1 MVLGKRL
8 LGKMGGGG
16 AGSPSAYGG
25 VRASPM
31 KGRKSPFKRRI
42 SSLTKGS
49 SAGAAEGG
57 GAGAA
62 ANIRVAVRVRPEN
75 QTEQAGAYRNVIN
88 VVDDQMLVF
97 DPKEEE
103 DGFYF
108 QGKKQNQR
116 RDLNKAVAKDHT
128 FTFDVVLGP
137 TATNE
142 EVFRSTTKD
151 LVDVLFGGYN
161 CSVFV
166 YGATGAGK
174 THTMLGSPD
183 NPGITFKTVMEL
195 YQRIEEKKE
204 ECSCEVAVSYLEVYN
219 ETIVDL
225 INHQS
230 GQLAIRE
237 DGKNAVNIPGL
248 SIHRPSGPDDLLRLL
263 QYGNSN
269 RQQHPTDANHESSRS
284 HAVFQVMLKQKA
296 RNQGLSG
303 SVKVAKLSMI
313 DLAGSEKGSATSSR
327 EKARVREGANI
338 NKSLLAL
345 GNCINAL
352 AEGSKYVPYRNSK
365 LTRLLKDSIG
375 GNCRTVMISN
385 VSPSSMSFEDTYNTL
400 KYADRAKKIKVNLKK
415 NVMSVNFHVGQYAK
429 IVEDLKS
436 EINILQRKVR
446 CLEQDNDELREKCD
460 KASKQQQKPAV
471 DVEELAKLKA
481 ELATLQERQ
490 SDYDNLQSR
499 LKEFEERAVKAEAAA
514 ASAAVTASAA
524 ADASLTT
531 SDSAPLGAAAAASSS
546 AEGKA
551 FAMDD
556 YGFTNEEYG
565 EAFLAALY
573 SMERL
578 ANETSSL
585 KMLDLNKQ
593 IYQSMV
599 QRAEVF
605 GITSG
610 GGGSAASVTSSNSV
624 TSSTTM
630 RRLRDYLSK
639 VERKI
644 DKCRKRILRVKR
656 KKESACQFVSDILD
670 TWTQD
675 ASGNSGQSG
684 SQIQSLKF
692 SSHCQIRQEQLEK
705 EHLLKVVKEL
715 DLHKKRTEEVLLE
728 SLRQLKKSHLL
739 LRIHGH
745 ATEEA
750 VGDFQSLASKVQ
762 CSNINWRD
770 ELLVETNLDEP
781 EDHVK
786 GPLSRVISL
795 DSLNSSPTQQHLSTS
810 SVSPSVAAAANV
822 DEQDEEGDDDEEE
835 EEERETVVL
844 IDKEVADITGSG
856 VVEQDEEET
865 NTAPWRPPTPP
876 KSSPS
881 ATAQAPPPPSAAV
894 EEQNLP
900 VSLSSKFDE
909 TFDVNAAANL
919 TFEMPTASGAAD
931 DSTFEM
937 PASAAADR
945 TFEMPASAAADRTF
959 EMPAS
964 SAAADRT
971 FEMPESAPASVV
983 NMTFD
988 MPAAASSAFE
998 MPRPPPTPS
1007 KAFEMPSYAAAA
1019 AAGSASSLTDRTF
1032 DLGEGGGAAVAESPV
1047 VVRRLMPSPAV
1058 DTTVVLDRP
1067 VFSGTSAAP
1076 SVGDTTVVLDQ
1087 PMFGARNLPSAA
1099 AALAPTS
1106 ANILPDILSNSL
1118 TSVSG
1123 GGAPPSSSVPSSTM
1137 APTKTTTSSL
1147 RSQRPFAG
1155 RQQKSGLEIAAGKQ
1169 PQRQVP
1175 HFMQATTAS
1184 SRRLGGGGLM
1194 TSSVSSLLARPVGG
1208 GLLGG
1213 AGGVGS
1219 GVSALQL
1226 PTGGPHRPA
1235 RTPSPTERRAAAATA
1250 NGFNAGL
1257 SSRSNPVLGAAGKLP
1272 RSTRTPSPNSHAR
1285 AAAAAAVENDYP
1297 TSNALSTKA
1306 SISGGGKTLTGKTVA
1321 SKNGKSEVK
1330 FMRKAQS
1337 SSALRQFNK

>member
-1 MVLGKRL
+1 M
-8 LGKMGGGG
+8 
-16 AGSPSAYGG
+16 
-25 VRASPM
+25 
-31 KGRKSPFKRRI
+31 
-42 SSLTKGS
+42 
-49 SAGAAEGG
+49 
-57 GAGAA
+57 
-62 ANIRVAVRVRPEN
+62 
-75 QTEQAGAYRNVIN
+75 
-88 VVDDQMLVF
+88 
-97 DPKEEE
+97 
-103 DGFYF
+103 
-108 QGKKQNQR
+108 
-116 RDLNKAVAKDHT
+116 
-128 FTFDVVLGP
+128 
-137 TATNE
+137 
-142 EVFRSTTKD
+142 
-151 LVDVLFGGYN
+151 
-161 CSVFV
+161 
-166 YGATGAGK
+166 
-174 THTMLGSPD
+174 
-183 NPGITFKTVMEL
+183 
-195 YQRIEEKKE
+195 
-204 ECSCEVAVSYLEVYN
+204 
-219 ETIVDL
+219 
-225 INHQS
+225 
-230 GQLAIRE
+230 
-237 DGKNAVNIPGL
+237 
-248 SIHRPSGPDDLLRLL
+248 
-263 QYGNSN
+263 
-269 RQQHPTDANHESSRS
+269 
-284 HAVFQVMLKQKA
+284 
-296 RNQGLSG
+296 
-303 SVKVAKLSMI
+303 
-313 DLAGSEKGSATSSR
+313 
-327 EKARVREGANI
+327 
-338 NKSLLAL
+338 
-345 GNCINAL
+345 
-352 AEGSKYVPYRNSK
+352 
-365 LTRLLKDSIG
+365 
-375 GNCRTVMISN
+375 VMISN

-514 ASAAVTASAA
+514 AAAAVTASAA
-524 ADASLTT
+524 ADSALTT
-531 SDSAPLGAAAAASSS
+531 SDSAPLGAAAAAASSS

-565 EAFLAALY
+565 EAFVAALY

-578 ANETSSL
+578 ATETSSL

-605 GITSG
+605 GITGG

-675 ASGNSGQSG
+675 ASGNSGQSS

-822 DEQDEEGDDDEEE
+822 DEQDEEDGDDDEE

-919 TFEMPTASGAAD
+919 TFEMPTASGAAA

-945 TFEMPASAAADRTF
+945 TFEMPASAAA
-959 EMPAS
+959 
-964 SAAADRT
+964 ADRT
-971 FEMPESAPASVV
+971 FEMPEPAPASLV

-988 MPAAASSAFE
+988 MPAASSAFE

-1007 KAFEMPSYAAAA
+1007 KAFEMPSYAAAV
-1019 AAGSASSLTDRTF
+1019 AAGAASSLTDRTF

-1058 DTTVVLDRP
+1058 DTTVVLDQP

-1123 GGAPPSSSVPSSTM
+1123 GGAPPPSSVPSSTM

-1213 AGGVGS
+1213 AGGAGGLGS

-1235 RTPSPTERRAAAATA
+1235 RTPSPTERRA

-1285 AAAAAAVENDYP
+1285 AAAAAAAAVENDYP
-1297 TSNALSTKA
+1297 TSNALSTKT
-1306 SISGGGKTLTGKTVA
+1306 SIPGGGKTLTGKTVA